1 MNNDIRQVLAATHKS
16 HSYLDENVESS
27 GLNEFIDLTIDLSAG
42 IATCLDLVSSSEIA
56 RECGDVPA
64 IRPIDSANLVRFAM
78 AASQLLRDEALR
90 SAEYLNEYKQR
101 KGSES

>member
-27 GLNEFIDLTIDLSAG
+27 GLNEFIDLTIDLAAG

-64 IRPIDSANLVRFAM
+64 IRPHDSANLVRFAM
-78 AASQLLRDEALR
+78 AASQLLRDEAVR